1 MKVGTK
7 IKNFKSEMTG
17 KIQFNLSDY
26 KGQNLV
32 IYFYPRDNTPG
43 CTSEGEDFRDHY
55 KSFLKKKTKI
65 FGVSKDS
72 IKSHEAFKQKFK
84 FPFELISDPDEK
96 VCKLFDVIKEKSMY
110 GKKYMGVERS
120 TFLIDSNGKLLKEWR
135 KVRNSSGK
143 TEFRPVIKTK
153 LLIGKHKINTELTL
167 TQRSKM
173 TYDMLIGRIA
183 IKKRFIIELI
193 NYYNH
198 FLRVLRYLILRFRF
212 LRQPLKM

>member
-135 KVRNSSGK
+135 KVKVKGHVEDVLSS
-143 TEFRPVIKTK
+143 
-153 LLIGKHKINTELTL
+153 L
-167 TQRSKM
+167 
-173 TYDMLIGRIA
+173 D
-183 IKKRFIIELI
+183 
-193 NYYNH
+193 
-198 FLRVLRYLILRFRF
+198 
-212 LRQPLKM
+212 